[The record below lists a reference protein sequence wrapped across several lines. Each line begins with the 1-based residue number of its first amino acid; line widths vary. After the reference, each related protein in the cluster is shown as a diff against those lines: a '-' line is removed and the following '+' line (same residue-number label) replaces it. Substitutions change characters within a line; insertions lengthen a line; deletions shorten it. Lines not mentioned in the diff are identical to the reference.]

1 MRMRTSPIPVL
12 IFLIGWL
19 PATTGSC
26 QDGTEVSFTYGFSGC
41 SAVTGIPGSD
51 YRKTVRCILST
62 SGNNSDFGAES
73 WSFCIESSNSL
84 IHSITIEGT
93 DAEERMDNGW
103 EINEIVNEGAGAISA
118 VLLSFRNTITLP
130 PGGDVSLAS
139 VTLQGR
145 IPADEDEIVS
155 LAYLDGLRGSGRPV
169 DSIVTYDGE
178 TILPELGAC
187 GFALI
192 PDLRPDQ
199 TPPAIP
205 AGLEA
210 EALDRTIRLHWNDNG
225 EADLNHY
232 TVYRDGELLATG
244 SAESSYE
251 DNDIMNDILYTY
263 AVSATDHSGN
273 ESPLS
278 PSIEVAAGVSA
289 VGPFLRGDANIDLR
303 INIADT
309 IWMLSY
315 LFSGGPMPQCNAAA
329 NSNGDDRINV
339 ADPVYSLNWLF
350 RGGPAP
356 PPPSSCE
363 FSTDPEDINL
373 GCDQPSCQL

>member
-1 MRMRTSPIPVL
+1 MRTSPIPIL
-12 IFLIGWL
+12 IFLVGWL
-19 PATTGSC
+19 PAATGSC
-26 QDGTEVSFTYGFSGC
+26 QDGVEAQVSFTYGFSGC

-51 YRKTVRCILST
+51 YRKTVHCILST
-62 SGNNSDFGAES
+62 SDNSSDFGAES
-73 WSFCIESSNSL
+73 WSFCIETSNSL

-130 PGGDVSLAS
+130 PGGSVSLAA
-139 VTLQGR
+139 VTLQGV
-145 IPADEDEIVS
+145 IPADEGEIVS

-192 PDLRPDQ
+192 PDR
-199 TPPAIP
+199 TPPAVP
-205 AGLEA
+205 SGLEA
-210 EALDRTIRLHWNDNG
+210 VAVNGIIRLHWNDNG

-232 TVYRDGELLATG
+232 TVYRNGELLATG

-251 DNDIMNDILYTY
+251 DNDVIADIIYSY
-263 AVSATDHSGN
+263 AVSATDRSGN
-273 ESPLS
+273 ESTRS
-278 PSIEVAAGVSA
+278 PAIETAAGLPP
-289 VGPFLRGDANIDLR
+289 VGPFLRGDADIDLR
-303 INIADT
+303 INLADS
-309 IWMLSY
+309 IRMLSY
-315 LFSGGPMPQCNAAA
+315 LFSGGSRPQCNAAA
-329 NSNGDDRINV
+329 DSNGDDRINV

-363 FSTDPEDINL
+363 LSADSGDIAL
-373 GCDQPSCQL
+373 GCEQPACEL

>member
-1 MRMRTSPIPVL
+1 MRMRTPPIPIL
-12 IFLIGWL
+12 IFLVGWL
-19 PATTGSC
+19 PAATGSC
-26 QDGTEVSFTYGFSGC
+26 QDEVEPQVSFTYGFSGC

-51 YRKTVRCILST
+51 YRKTVHCILST
-62 SGNNSDFGAES
+62 SDNSSDFGAES
-73 WSFCIESSNSL
+73 WSFCIEASNSL

-103 EINEIVNEGAGAISA
+103 EINELVNEGAGAISA

-130 PGGDVSLAS
+130 PEGDVSLAL
-139 VTLQGR
+139 VTLQGM

-178 TILPELGAC
+178 TILPGLGAC

-192 PDLRPDQ
+192 PDR
-199 TPPAIP
+199 TPPAVP
-205 AGLEA
+205 AGLAA
-210 EALDRTIRLHWNDNG
+210 EALDRTIRLNWNDNG
-225 EADLNHY
+225 ETDLNHY
-232 TVYRDGELLATG
+232 TVYRNGELLATG

-251 DNDIMNDILYTY
+251 DNDVINDILYTY
-263 AVSATDHSGN
+263 AVSATDRSGN

-278 PSIEVAAGVSA
+278 PAIEAVAGVSS

-315 LFSGGPMPQCNAAA
+315 LFSGGPMPQCKAAA
-329 NSNGDDRINV
+329 NSNGDDRINI

-363 FSTDPEDINL
+363 FSADPGDINL